1 MKFLFATLI
10 ISTLVFSG
18 KNCLSVEDKP
28 FNCLS
33 VEDKPFNCLSV
44 EDKPVLSFQRVKKVA

>member
-33 VEDKPFNCLSV
+33 VEDKP
-44 EDKPVLSFQRVKKVA
+44 VLSFQRVKKVA